1 MQRTAAPLIF
11 VVSLLSFLIVCP
23 TLAGPF
29 EDATDA
35 YMRDDYKTLIGLAE
49 RGNADARVYL
59 GRMYFEGE
67 GVQQDYAEAMKWYR
81 KAAEQGH
88 ADAMILLGF
97 MLEAGQVGSK
107 NYPEAMKWYRTAADQ
122 GRVDAQYA
130 LGNMYE
136 EGKGVPQDYRAAV
149 EWYRKAADQGDAH
162 AQYALGDMYGEGK
175 GVPQDYVQA
184 YMWYNL
190 AASQYASSPHYELYV
205 RDRESAEKLRDL
217 FARKMT
223 PAQIAEA
230 QKLAREWK
238 PKKEK

>member
-1 MQRTAAPLIF
+1 MRRSAAAVIL
-11 VVSLLSFLIVCP
+11 VVSLFSFLMVSQ

-35 YMRDDYKTLIGLAE
+35 YKSDDYKTVIELAE
-49 RGNADARVYL
+49 KGNVDARIYL

-97 MLEAGQVGSK
+97 MFEVGQGGPK
-107 NYPEAMKWYRTAADQ
+107 NYGEAIKWFRAAADQ
-122 GRVDAQYA
+122 GSADAQYA
-130 LGNMYE
+130 LGDMYE
-136 EGKGVPQDYRAAV
+136 GGKGVPQDYPAAM
-149 EWYRKAADQGDAH
+149 EWFRKAADQGEAH
-162 AQYALGDMYGEGK
+162 AQYALGDMYEEGK
-175 GVPQDYVQA
+175 GVPKNYVRA
-184 YMWYNL
+184 HMWYNL
-190 AASQYASSPHYELYV
+190 AASTYASSPYYESE
-205 RDRESAEKLRDL
+205 RESAEKLRDL
-217 FARKMT
+217 LARKMT

-230 QKLAREWK
+230 QRLAREWK